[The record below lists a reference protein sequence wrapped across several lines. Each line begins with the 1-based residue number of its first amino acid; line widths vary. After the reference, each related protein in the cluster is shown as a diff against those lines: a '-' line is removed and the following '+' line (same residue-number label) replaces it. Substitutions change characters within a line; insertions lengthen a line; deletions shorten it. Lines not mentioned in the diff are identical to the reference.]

1 MKEARL
7 FCCLSLPSLLLC
19 PAPSCYFIFLAAL
32 PFLLYLPATSLVLL
46 PYPPRYLTFPALPP
60 RYLTRPVTVPSPLPY
75 LSCFTSPLPHSSC
88 YRTLPATLPFVS
100 YPLLLY
106 LTFPALP
113 PRYLTRPVTVP
124 FPLPYLSCFT
134 SPLPSRYLT
143 LPATY
148 PFHYL
153 ILPTTS
159 PFLLP
164 YPPYYLTLLAASVS
178 PLHETAT
185 QCPGGW
191 RLCGGLCAAVDWHCP
206 WIQ

>member
-32 PFLLYLPATSLVLL
+32 PFLPYLPRYLTRPVTLPSQLPYPSYLILPATLPLL
-46 PYPPRYLTFPALPP
+46 PYPPRYLTFRIL
-60 RYLTRPVTVPSPLPY
+60 PSPLPY
-75 LSCFTSPLPHSSC
+75 LSCL
-88 YRTLPATLPFVS
+88 TLPATLPF
-100 YPLLLY
+100 
-106 LTFPALP
+106 
-113 PRYLTRPVTVP
+113 
-124 FPLPYLSCFT
+124 LPY
-134 SPLPSRYLT
+134 PSRYLT

-153 ILPTTS
+153 ILPAAS

-164 YPPYYLTLLAASVS
+164 YPPSYLTLLAASVS

-191 RLCGGLCAAVDWHCP
+191 RLCGGLCAAVDCP